1 VLQYAGY
8 CLFGLLSA
16 ILGAVYYSEVGS
28 EFVAGSLAAAGLCM
42 LVLGGVALFGI
53 HKNSWLILLVVEC
66 CNGALLLLIII
77 GTILGFVLGSGSGDD
92 PIQLAMEK
100 SFAEPTFAMSTWDGE
115 YCMRQEGALCK
126 DDFMVKATSALNN
139 RAFASFD
146 RSATVGSIFGNCTMA
161 GEEAAANDAA
171 ALEAS
176 CVRCKN
182 KCRHWMVLDLKQYLK
197 PATAVVFCVLI
208 FVILTIIMN
217 DMLISDLNRW
227 VFQPLLGYVMCDEF
241 GEASLLRCNVYGLNG
256 LTAAAGIA
264 MTVAS
269 YLGDEKLAEGC
280 PPGGD
285 CSNSVVTVVGVVGVG
300 LFLLGVAT
308 LVSLNL
314 PMQTVGKLVIRGI
327 NVGYAAL
334 GFLLLVCGV
343 FVSIISGGVESMQAA
358 TDDNFPELRRQYET
372 QDPDYCVKD
381 RRPMTDDDCRQK
393 ILADIESMVLT
404 LAIVAFVLAVG
415 MVAVMYVTLRAI
427 KMMKGTTL
435 LEKVIDDVIPDVIV
449 DADAEKDGGDD

>member
-1 VLQYAGY
+1 MRTV
-8 CLFGLLSA
+8 
-16 ILGAVYYSEVGS
+16 
-28 EFVAGSLAAAGLCM
+28 
-42 LVLGGVALFGI
+42 
-53 HKNSWLILLVVEC
+53 
-66 CNGALLLLIII
+66 
-77 GTILGFVLGSGSGDD
+77 
-92 PIQLAMEK
+92 QLAMEK

-146 RSATVGSIFGNCTMA
+146 RSATVGSLFGNCTKA

-314 PMQTVGKLVIRGI
+314 PMQTVGKLAIRVI

-404 LAIVAFVLAVG
+404 LAVVAFVLAVG

-435 LEKVIDDVIPDVIV
+435 LEKVIDDVIPVRPLCATLCV
-449 DADAEKDGGDD
+449 PSSASEA